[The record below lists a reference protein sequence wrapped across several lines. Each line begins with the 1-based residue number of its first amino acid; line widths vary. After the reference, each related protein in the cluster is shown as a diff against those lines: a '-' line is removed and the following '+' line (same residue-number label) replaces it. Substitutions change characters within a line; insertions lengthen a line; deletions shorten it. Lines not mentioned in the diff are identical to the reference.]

1 MEDARALPAA
11 MSDFD
16 KSAEEERRLR
26 NLNSVARHL
35 VYPAE
40 APDRAAPQEPSRL
53 RQKLAWLG
61 SLGIFAAFVL
71 GKLKL
76 IIPLLKFAKFGT
88 LLSMLVSVWAYAL
101 FWGFPFALGFVLLI
115 FVHEMGHLIVMRQQ
129 GIRAGAPMFIPFVGA
144 AIAMKSLPRNA
155 YVEALVGIGGPVL
168 GSVGALLCLF
178 IGWMSGE
185 LIWYALANVG
195 FLINLFNLIPISPL
209 DGGRIV
215 GVISRWLWLVGYA
228 TGIAVFLATFSPIL
242 LLILLLGLFNI
253 KQVIRGPSEDY
264 FKIAPKKRITIGVAY
279 FSLIILL
286 VIAMRTT
293 EVPLQ
298 PIQHSAPDARSEAF

>member
-1 MEDARALPAA
+1 MNE
-11 MSDFD
+11 FD
-16 KSAEEERRLR
+16 RSAEQERRLR

-35 VYPAE
+35 VDPPE
-40 APDRAAPQEPSRL
+40 APARAATQEPSRL

-61 SLGIFAAFVL
+61 PLGILAAFVL

-155 YVEALVGIGGPVL
+155 YVEALVGIGGPIL
-168 GSVGALLCLF
+168 GSVGALLCLL

-228 TGIAVFLATFSPIL
+228 IGIAVFLATFSPIL
-242 LLILLLGLFNI
+242 MLILLLGLFNI

-264 FKIAPKKRITIGVAY
+264 FKIPREKRLTIGIAY

-286 VIAMRTT
+286 VLAMRTT
-293 EVPLQ
+293 EAPLQ
-298 PIQHSAPDARSEAF
+298 PISHSAPETRSEVF

>member
-1 MEDARALPAA
+1 
-11 MSDFD
+11 MSDTGR
-16 KSAEEERRLR
+16 SADEERRLR
-26 NLNSVARHL
+26 NLNAVARHL
-35 VYPAE
+35 VDPSE
-40 APDRAAPQEPSRL
+40 APTSQAEPVPANNHSTL
-53 RQKLAWLG
+53 RRKLAWLG
-61 SLGIFAAFVL
+61 PIGIFLAFAL

-115 FVHEMGHLIVMRQQ
+115 YVHEMGHLVVMRQQ
-129 GIRAGAPMFIPFVGA
+129 GIRAGAPIFIPFVGA

-168 GSVGALLCLF
+168 GSIGALACLMV
-178 IGWMSGE
+178 GWVTGE
-185 LIWYALANVG
+185 LFWYALAKVG

-228 TGIAVFLATFSPIL
+228 VGIAVLIATRWPIL
-242 LLILLLGLFNI
+242 FLILLIGLFNI
-253 KQVIRGPSEDY
+253 RQVIRGPSEDY
-264 FKIAPKKRITIGVAY
+264 FKIATEKRLTIGVAY

-286 VIAMRTT
+286 VVAMWTT
-293 EVPLQ
+293 EKPLAPMQ
-298 PIQHSAPDARSEAF
+298 QTAPDSRSEAF